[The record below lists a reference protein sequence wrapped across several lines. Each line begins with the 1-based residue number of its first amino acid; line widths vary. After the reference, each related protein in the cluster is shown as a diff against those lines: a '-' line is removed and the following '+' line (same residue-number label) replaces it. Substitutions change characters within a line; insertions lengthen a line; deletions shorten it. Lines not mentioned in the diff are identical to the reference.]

1 MRSWQRTAPPR
12 RVSATASAGRRFL
25 AGVTRNGVRL
35 EVHESHGAATMIN
48 ISPTVRIVLGMLLTL
63 AGLLFLGS
71 MTGLIP
77 SEDRVIEE
85 ERVTLTRLL
94 ALQYSTA
101 TTQGD
106 ISGIEDSMRQL
117 VVQSPE
123 ILSIS
128 LHRNDGKLVA
138 NAGSPVTQREIRS
151 GSHSG
156 MEANLHQ
163 ATVYR
168 DDSQWGTVVVRF
180 NRLSNTGV
188 PGFHDNP
195 LSAVLTLF
203 IAFPLGG
210 FLLVSGIRYR
220 RFASPACVP
229 YQVRTVLDALAEGVL
244 LLDAK
249 GRIML
254 ANNAF
259 ANSVDKMPGALLGRK
274 VSDLRWEFGRIHE
287 DEFPWDTVLRLGEI
301 QTGKQLRLICPS
313 GATRTFTVNAA
324 PVKDGGQ
331 YRGVMAT
338 FDDVT
343 QLEEKNEQLE
353 DMLGMLKKSRDEI
366 RRQNR
371 ELQILATRDPLTD
384 CLNRRSFFEKS
395 EPVFETALRNGQQLA
410 CIMVDIDLFKSIND
424 RYGHVKGDEVI
435 RMVAQTLQASLRSSD
450 TICRYGGEEF
460 CISLPGLNIDQAIAT
475 AMRARTN
482 IAAMNFPEISGD
494 SSLRVTA
501 SFGITAIDREVADFA
516 HFIDRADQALYIS
529 KNTGRNRVSVW
540 DSETGVRNPV
550 TSATFEAGAD
560 PGGDRMDAPTP
571 DGDPS
576 VSDTDQHAV
585 AGAPQ
590 ADHDSLPLL
599 PNRKLI
605 HNRIVEA
612 IEFCRNN
619 QQYCSLLMLDLNMFR
634 RINNTMGDFVGDE
647 LLSEVSQRLV
657 QSLRS
662 TDVVVRFGNEDSE
675 NLIYRLS
682 GDEFGILLNGMECT
696 EFTTQVVN
704 RIMESLSHA
713 FDIEG
718 HEIKLACNI
727 GISFYPENGSDADSL
742 LKNAAV
748 ALYYAKCQGPNRY
761 QFYNEGRM
769 DSSTGNFQLQN
780 ELQQAIEQ
788 DQLEL
793 YYQPKIDIKSGRIVC
808 MEALL
813 RWRHPEMGMIPPSQ
827 FLKLAENT
835 GLIIPIGKWVL
846 RTACRQLGDW
856 QRGGYP
862 DLSVAVNLSA
872 LQFSQKD
879 LLMQIGTILD
889 ETGIAPWHL
898 DLELTE
904 VTVMDDIAAAATTLR
919 LLHKAGMRISIDDFG
934 TGFSSLNNLK
944 RFPIRSVKIDRSVI
958 RDITTDTDDAG
969 IIKAIITMA
978 HGMGLRVVAEG
989 VETEAQ
995 FAFLDN
1001 LHCDE
1006 FQGFLFSPPVP
1017 QNEAGSL
1024 LLENDARGRLAS

>member
-1 MRSWQRTAPPR
+1 
-12 RVSATASAGRRFL
+12 
-25 AGVTRNGVRL
+25 
-35 EVHESHGAATMIN
+35 MIN
-48 ISPTVRIVLGMLLTL
+48 ISPTVRIALGVLLTL
-63 AGLLFLGS
+63 AGLLFLGRL
-71 MTGLIP
+71 TGLLP
-77 SEDRVIEE
+77 NEGRVIEK
-85 ERVTLTRLL
+85 ERVTLTRSL
-94 ALQYSTA
+94 ALQYSPA
-101 TTQGD
+101 AAHGD
-106 ISGIEDSMRQL
+106 ITGIEKGMRQL
-117 VVQSPE
+117 VDYSPE

-128 LHRNDGKLVA
+128 LRRNDGELVA
-138 NAGSPVTQREIRS
+138 NAGSPVTQRES
-151 GSHSG
+151 PSDSHSDT
-156 MEANLHQ
+156 EACLHQ
-163 ATVYR
+163 APVYR
-168 DDSQWGTVVVRF
+168 DHSQWGTVIVRF
-180 NRLSNTGV
+180 TRLSTTGV
-188 PGFHDNP
+188 PGFHDHP
-195 LSAVLTLF
+195 LAAGLTLLTV
-203 IAFPLGG
+203 FPLGG

-244 LLDAK
+244 LLDER

-274 VSDLRWEFGRIHE
+274 VSDLRWEFGRIHD

-301 QTGKQLRLICPS
+301 QTGKQLRLIRPS
-313 GATRTFTVNAA
+313 GATRMFTVNAA
-324 PVKDGGQ
+324 PVRDGDQ

-366 RRQNR
+366 RRQNQ

-384 CLNRRSFFEKS
+384 CLNRRAFFEKS
-395 EPVFETALRNGQQLA
+395 EPVFETARRNAQQLA

-460 CISLPGLNIDQAIAT
+460 CITLPGLNTEQAIAT
-475 AMRARTN
+475 AIRARTN
-482 IAAMNFPEISGD
+482 IAAMNFPEISTN

-501 SFGITAIDREVADFA
+501 SFGIATLDQEVADFA
-516 HFIDRADQALYIS
+516 HFIDRADQALYIA

-550 TSATFEAGAD
+550 APETSETGAGF
-560 PGGDRMDAPTP
+560 GGDRMEAPTP
-571 DGDPS
+571 DDGPS
-576 VSDTDQHAV
+576 ASDADQDVA
-585 AGAPQ
+585 AGAPEQ
-590 ADHDSLPLL
+590 GHDSLTLL
-599 PNRKLI
+599 PNRKLF

-612 IEFCRNN
+612 IEFCRNS
-619 QQYCSLLMLDLNMFR
+619 QQSFSLLMLDLDMFR
-634 RINNTMGDFVGDE
+634 RINNTMGVYVGDE
-647 LLSEVSQRLV
+647 LLTEVSQRLV

-662 TDVVVRFGNEDSE
+662 TDVVVRFDNEDSD
-675 NLIYRLS
+675 NPIYRLS
-682 GDEFGILLNGMECT
+682 GDEFGILLTGMECT

-704 RIMESLSHA
+704 RIMESLSGA
-713 FDIEG
+713 FDIGG
-718 HEIKLACNI
+718 HRIRLACNI
-727 GISFYPENGSDADSL
+727 GISLYPDNGGDADTL

-761 QFYNEGRM
+761 QFFDESRAE
-769 DSSTGNFQLQN
+769 SSTGNFPLQN
-780 ELQQAIEQ
+780 ELRLAIDQ

-793 YYQPKIDIKSGRIVC
+793 YYQPKIDMKSGRIVC

-827 FLKLAENT
+827 FLKVAENT

-846 RTACRQLGDW
+846 HTACRQLGVW

-862 DLSVAVNLSA
+862 DLCVAVNLST

-879 LLMQIGTILD
+879 LLMQIGKILD

-904 VTVMDDIAAAATTLR
+904 ATIMDDIAAAATTLR
-919 LLHKAGMRISIDDFG
+919 LLHKAGIKISIDDFG
-934 TGFSSLNNLK
+934 TGYSSLNNLK
-944 RFPIRSVKIDRSVI
+944 RFPIRSVKIDRSFI
-958 RDITTDTDDAG
+958 RDITTDEDDAG

-989 VETEAQ
+989 VETAAQ

-1017 QNEAGSL
+1017 NIEAGSL
-1024 LLENDARGRLAS
+1024 LLENDTSDAKGRLAS

>member
-1 MRSWQRTAPPR
+1 MTPD
-12 RVSATASAGRRFL
+12 
-25 AGVTRNGVRL
+25 GVRL
-35 EVHESHGAATMIN
+35 EGYESHGAANMIN
-48 ISPTVRIVLGMLLTL
+48 ISPTVRIVLGVLLTL

-71 MTGLIP
+71 LTGLLP
-77 SEDRVIEE
+77 NEDRVIEK
-85 ERVTLTRLL
+85 ERVTLTRSL
-94 ALQYSTA
+94 ALQYSPA
-101 TTQGD
+101 ATQGN
-106 ISGIEDSMRQL
+106 ISGIEESMRQL

-128 LHRNDGKLVA
+128 LRRNDGELVA
-138 NAGSPVTQREIRS
+138 NAGNSVTQRESRS
-151 GSHSG
+151 DSHSNTG
-156 MEANLHQ
+156 ACLHQ
-163 ATVYR
+163 APVYH
-168 DDSQWGTVVVRF
+168 DQNKWGTVVVQF
-180 NRLSNTGV
+180 TRLSNIGV
-188 PGFHDNP
+188 PGFHDHP
-195 LSAVLTLF
+195 LAAVLPLLMVF
-203 IAFPLGG
+203 SLGG

-244 LLDAK
+244 LLDAR

-259 ANSVDKMPGALLGRK
+259 ANSVDKIPGALLGRK
-274 VSDLRWEFGRIHE
+274 ASDLRWEFGRIHE

-301 QTGKQLRLICPS
+301 QTGKQLRLIRPS
-313 GATRTFTVNAA
+313 GAARMFTVNAA
-324 PVKDGGQ
+324 PVRDGDQ

-366 RRQNR
+366 RRQNQ

-395 EPVFETALRNGQQLA
+395 EPVFETARRNAQPLA

-424 RYGHVKGDEVI
+424 RYGHVKGDAVI

-460 CISLPGLNIDQAIAT
+460 CIALPGLGIEQAIAT

-482 IAAMNFPEISGD
+482 IATMKFPEISGNTP
-494 SSLRVTA
+494 LRVTA
-501 SFGITAIDREVADFA
+501 SFGITTLDQEVADFA
-516 HFIDRADQALYIS
+516 HFIDRADQALYIA

-550 TSATFEAGAD
+550 TPATLVAGAGF
-560 PGGDRMDAPTP
+560 GGDRMEAPTP
-571 DGDPS
+571 DGHS
-576 VSDTDQHAV
+576 SATDADQDVV
-585 AGAPQ
+585 AGASQP
-590 ADHDSLPLL
+590 DHESLTLL
-599 PNRKLI
+599 PNRKLF
-605 HNRIVEA
+605 HNRIVET
-612 IEFCRNN
+612 IEFCRNS
-619 QQYCSLLMLDLNMFR
+619 QQDFSLLMLDLDMFR
-634 RINNTMGDFVGDE
+634 RINNKMEDFVVDE

-662 TDVVVRFGNEDSE
+662 TDVVVRLGNEDFE
-675 NLIYRLS
+675 NPIYRLS
-682 GDEFGILLNGMECT
+682 GNEFGIVLTGVECN
-696 EFTTQVVN
+696 EFTARIVH
-704 RIMESLSHA
+704 RIMESLGRA
-713 FDIEG
+713 FDIGG
-718 HEIKLACNI
+718 HKIKLACNT
-727 GISFYPENGSDADSL
+727 GISCYPENGGDADSL
-742 LKNAAV
+742 LKNAAA

-761 QFYNEGRM
+761 QFYNEDRM
-769 DSSTGNFQLQN
+769 DSSTGDLPLQN
-780 ELQQAIEQ
+780 ELRQAIEQ

-793 YYQPKIDIKSGRIVC
+793 YYQPKIDMKSGRIVC

-813 RWRHPEMGMIPPSQ
+813 RWRHPEMGMIPPTQ
-827 FLKLAENT
+827 FLKVAENT
-835 GLIIPIGKWVL
+835 GLIISIGKWVL
-846 RTACRQLGDW
+846 RTACRQLGVW
-856 QRGGYP
+856 QQGGYP
-862 DLSVAVNLSA
+862 DLCVAVNLST

-879 LLMQIGTILD
+879 LLMQIGRILD
-889 ETGIAPWHL
+889 ETGIAPRHL
-898 DLELTE
+898 DLEITE
-904 VTVMDDIAAAATTLR
+904 ATVMDDIAAAATTLR

-934 TGFSSLNNLK
+934 TGYSSLNHLK
-944 RFPIRSVKIDRSVI
+944 RFPIRSVKIDRSFI
-958 RDITTDTDDAG
+958 RDITTDSDDAG

-989 VETEAQ
+989 VETAAQ

-1001 LHCDE
+1001 LLCDE

-1024 LLENDARGRLAS
+1024 LLENNASDARGRLAS

>member
-1 MRSWQRTAPPR
+1 
-12 RVSATASAGRRFL
+12 
-25 AGVTRNGVRL
+25 
-35 EVHESHGAATMIN
+35 
-48 ISPTVRIVLGMLLTL
+48 
-63 AGLLFLGS
+63 
-71 MTGLIP
+71 
-77 SEDRVIEE
+77 
-85 ERVTLTRLL
+85 
-94 ALQYSTA
+94 
-101 TTQGD
+101 
-106 ISGIEDSMRQL
+106 MRQL
-117 VVQSPE
+117 VDNSPE

-128 LHRNDGKLVA
+128 LRRNDGELVA
-138 NAGSPVTQREIRS
+138 NAGSLVTQRESRS
-151 GSHSG
+151 GSLSDT
-156 MEANLHQ
+156 EAGLHQ
-163 ATVYR
+163 ASVYS
-168 DDSQWGTVVVRF
+168 DHNKWGTVIVQF
-180 NRLSNTGV
+180 TRLSTTGV
-188 PGFHDNP
+188 PGFHDHP
-195 LSAVLTLF
+195 LAAGLTLLMVF
-203 IAFPLGG
+203 SLGG
-210 FLLVSGIRYR
+210 FLLVSGIRFR

-244 LLDAK
+244 LLDER

-259 ANSVDKMPGALLGRK
+259 ANSVDKNPGALLGRK

-301 QTGKQLRLICPS
+301 QTGRQLRLIRPS
-313 GATRTFTVNAA
+313 GATRMFTVNAA
-324 PVKDGGQ
+324 PIKDGDQ

-343 QLEEKNEQLE
+343 QLEEKNVQLE

-395 EPVFETALRNGQQLA
+395 EPLFETALRNGQQLA

-435 RMVAQTLQASLRSSD
+435 RMVAQTLQGSLRSSD

-460 CISLPGLNIDQAIAT
+460 CITLPGLNIEQAIAT

-482 IAAMNFPEISGD
+482 IAEMNFPGISRN

-501 SFGITAIDREVADFA
+501 SFGITTLDQEVAGFA
-516 HFIDRADQALYIS
+516 HFIDRADQALYIA

-540 DSETGVRNPV
+540 DSDTGVRNPV
-550 TSATFEAGAD
+550 TPATLVAD
-560 PGGDRMDAPTP
+560 ADSVGDPKDAPIP
-571 DGDPS
+571 DDDAS
-576 VSDTDQHAV
+576 VSDM
-585 AGAPQ
+585 
-590 ADHDSLPLL
+590 DHDAVTGSPQPDHDGLTLL
-599 PNRKLI
+599 PNRKLF
-605 HNRIVEA
+605 HYRIVEA
-612 IEFCRNN
+612 IEYCRQN
-619 QQYCSLLMLDLNMFR
+619 QQSFSLLMLDLDMFR
-634 RINNTMGDFVGDE
+634 RINNTMGVFVGDE
-647 LLSEVSQRLV
+647 LLTEVSKRLV

-662 TDVVVRFGNEDSE
+662 TDVVVRFDKEDSD
-675 NLIYRLS
+675 NPIYRLS
-682 GDEFGILLNGMECT
+682 GDEFGILLTGMECT

-704 RIMESLSHA
+704 RIMESLSGA
-713 FDIEG
+713 FDIGG
-718 HEIKLACNI
+718 HRIRLAFNT
-727 GISFYPENGSDADSL
+727 GISFYPENGGDADTL

-761 QFYNEGRM
+761 QFYNEDRVE
-769 DSSTGNFQLQN
+769 SSTGNFPLQN
-780 ELQQAIEQ
+780 ELRQAIEQ

-793 YYQPKIDIKSGRIVC
+793 YYQPKIDMKSGRIVC

-827 FLKLAENT
+827 FLKVAEKT
-835 GLIIPIGKWVL
+835 GLIISIGKWVL
-846 RTACRQLGDW
+846 RTACRQLGVW

-862 DLSVAVNLSA
+862 DLSIAVNLSA

-879 LLMQIGTILD
+879 LLLQIGAILD
-889 ETGIAPWHL
+889 ETGIAPWYL

-904 VTVMDDIAAAATTLR
+904 ATVMDDIAAAATTLR

-934 TGFSSLNNLK
+934 TGYSSLNHLK
-944 RFPIRSVKIDRSVI
+944 RFPIRSVKIDRSFI

-1017 QNEAGSL
+1017 QKEAGSL
-1024 LLENDARGRLAS
+1024 LLDNDTSDASGRLAS

>member
-1 MRSWQRTAPPR
+1 
-12 RVSATASAGRRFL
+12 
-25 AGVTRNGVRL
+25 
-35 EVHESHGAATMIN
+35 MIN
-48 ISPTVRIVLGMLLTL
+48 ISPTVRIVLGVLLTL

-71 MTGLIP
+71 MTGLLP
-77 SEDRVIEE
+77 NEDRVIEE
-85 ERVTLTRLL
+85 ERVTLTRSL
-94 ALQYSTA
+94 AFQYSTA
-101 TTQGD
+101 ATHGD
-106 ISGIEDSMRQL
+106 ISGIEKGMRQL
-117 VVQSPE
+117 IDYSPE

-128 LHRNDGKLVA
+128 LRRNDGELVA
-138 NAGSPVTQREIRS
+138 NAGSLVTQREIPS
-151 GSHSG
+151 DSHSDT
-156 MEANLHQ
+156 ESCLHQ
-163 ATVYR
+163 ASVYR
-168 DDSQWGTVVVRF
+168 DHNKWGTVIVRF
-180 NRLSNTGV
+180 TRLSTTGV
-188 PGFHDNP
+188 PGFHDHP
-195 LSAVLTLF
+195 LAAGLTLLTVF
-203 IAFPLGG
+203 SLGG

-229 YQVRTVLDALAEGVL
+229 YQVKTVLDALAEGVL
-244 LLDAK
+244 LLDER
-249 GRIML
+249 GRIMH

-301 QTGKQLRLICPS
+301 QTGKQLRIICSS
-313 GATRTFTVNAA
+313 GATRMFTVNAA
-324 PVKDGGQ
+324 PVRDGDQ

-395 EPVFETALRNGQQLA
+395 EPVFETARRNGQQLA

-435 RMVAQTLQASLRSSD
+435 SMVAQTLQGSLRSSD
-450 TICRYGGEEF
+450 TVCRYGGEEF
-460 CISLPGLNIDQAIAT
+460 CIALPGLNIEQAIAT

-482 IAAMNFPEISGD
+482 IAAMNFPEISTN

-501 SFGITAIDREVADFA
+501 SFGITTLDQEVTDFA
-516 HFIDRADQALYIS
+516 HFIDRADQALYNA

-540 DSETGVRNPV
+540 DSETGGRNPV
-550 TSATFEAGAD
+550 TPETSVAGD
-560 PGGDRMDAPTP
+560 GFGGDLKDAPIP
-571 DGDPS
+571 DGAPS
-576 VSDTDQHAV
+576 VSDTDHDTV

-590 ADHDSLPLL
+590 QGHDSLTLP
-599 PNRKLI
+599 PNRKLF

-612 IEFCRNN
+612 IEFCRQN
-619 QQYCSLLMLDLNMFR
+619 QQSFSLLMLDLDMFR
-634 RINNTMGDFVGDE
+634 RINNTMGVYVGDE
-647 LLSEVSQRLV
+647 LLTEVSRRLV

-662 TDVVVRFGNEDSE
+662 TDVIVRIDNADSD
-675 NLIYRLS
+675 NPIYRLS
-682 GDEFGILLNGMECT
+682 GNEFGILLTGMECT
-696 EFTTQVVN
+696 DFTTQVVN
-704 RIMESLSHA
+704 RIMESLSGA
-713 FDIEG
+713 FDIG
-718 HEIKLACNI
+718 GQRISLACNT
-727 GISFYPENGSDADSL
+727 GISIYPENGGDADTL

-748 ALYYAKCQGPNRY
+748 ALYHAKCQEPNCY
-761 QFYNEGRM
+761 QFYNEIRGE
-769 DSSTGNFQLQN
+769 SSTGDFPLQN
-780 ELQQAIEQ
+780 QLRQAIEQ

-793 YYQPKIDIKSGRIVC
+793 YYQPKIDMKSGRIVC

-827 FLKLAENT
+827 FLNIAENT

-846 RTACRQLGDW
+846 RTACRQLGVW

-862 DLSVAVNLSA
+862 DLCVAVNLST

-879 LLMQIGTILD
+879 LLMQIGMILD

-904 VTVMDDIAAAATTLR
+904 ATVMDDIAAAATTLR
-919 LLHKAGMRISIDDFG
+919 LLHKAGIRISIDDFG
-934 TGFSSLNNLK
+934 TGYSSLNNLK
-944 RFPIRSVKIDRSVI
+944 RFPIRSVKIDRSFI
-958 RDITTDTDDAG
+958 RDITTDSDDAG

-989 VETEAQ
+989 VETAAQ

-1001 LHCDE
+1001 LLCDE
-1006 FQGFLFSPPVP
+1006 YQGFLFSPPVP
-1017 QNEAGSL
+1017 KIEAGSL
-1024 LLENDARGRLAS
+1024 LLENGTSDTKGRLAS

>member
-1 MRSWQRTAPPR
+1 
-12 RVSATASAGRRFL
+12 
-25 AGVTRNGVRL
+25 
-35 EVHESHGAATMIN
+35 MIN
-48 ISPTVRIVLGMLLTL
+48 ISPTVRITLGVLLTL

-71 MTGLIP
+71 MTGLLP
-77 SEDRVIEE
+77 NKDRVFED
-85 ERVTLTRLL
+85 ERATLTRSL
-94 ALQYSTA
+94 AFQYSTA
-101 TTQGD
+101 ATHGD
-106 ISGIEDSMRQL
+106 ISGIEKNMRQL
-117 VVQSPE
+117 VDYSPE

-128 LHRNDGKLVA
+128 LHRNDGELVA
-138 NAGSPVTQREIRS
+138 NAGSLVTHRES
-151 GSHSG
+151 PSESHSDT
-156 MEANLHQ
+156 ETRLHQ
-163 ATVYR
+163 APVYR
-168 DDSQWGTVVVRF
+168 DHNKWGTLVVRF
-180 NRLSNTGV
+180 TRLSNASV
-188 PGFHDNP
+188 SGFHDH
-195 LSAVLTLF
+195 SQAAVFTLLMVF
-203 IAFPLGG
+203 LLGG
-210 FLLVSGIRYR
+210 FLLFSGVRYR
-220 RFASPACVP
+220 RFASSACIP
-229 YQVRTVLDALAEGVL
+229 YQVRTVLDALVEGVL
-244 LLDAK
+244 LLDSR

-254 ANNAF
+254 ANKAF

-274 VSDLRWEFGRIHE
+274 VTDLRWEFGRIHE

-301 QTGKQLRLICPS
+301 QTGKQLRLVCPS
-313 GATRTFTVNAA
+313 GATRMFTVNVA
-324 PVKDGGQ
+324 PVKDGDQ
-331 YRGVMAT
+331 YHGVMAT

-353 DMLGMLKKSRDEI
+353 DMLGMLKKSRNEI

-395 EPVFETALRNGQQLA
+395 EPVFETARRNGQQLV

-424 RYGHVKGDEVI
+424 RYGHVHGDEVI
-435 RMVAQTLQASLRSSD
+435 RMVAQTLQGSLRSSD

-460 CISLPGLNIDQAIAT
+460 CVTLPGLNTEQAIAT

-482 IAAMNFPEISGD
+482 IAAIRFPGISRN

-501 SFGITAIDREVADFA
+501 SFGITTLDQEVKDFA
-516 HFIDRADQALYIS
+516 HFIDRADQALYIA

-540 DSETGVRNPV
+540 GSESGVRNPLTPAALV
-550 TSATFEAGAD
+550 AGAD
-560 PGGDRMDAPTP
+560 SGGDLKDLPI
-571 DGDPS
+571 
-576 VSDTDQHAV
+576 
-585 AGAPQ
+585 PQ
-590 ADHDSLPLL
+590 SGHDDLTLL
-599 PNRKLI
+599 PNRKLF
-605 HNRIVEA
+605 HSRIVEA
-612 IEFCRNN
+612 IEFCRQN
-619 QQYCSLLMLDLNMFR
+619 QQSFSLLMLDLDMFR
-634 RINNTMGDFVGDE
+634 RINNTMGVYVGDE
-647 LLSEVSQRLV
+647 LLTEVSQRLV

-675 NLIYRLS
+675 NPIYRLS
-682 GDEFGILLNGMECT
+682 GDEFGIILTGMEFT
-696 EFTTQVVN
+696 EYTAQVVN
-704 RIMESLSHA
+704 RIMESLGQV
-713 FDIEG
+713 FDIGG
-718 HEIKLACNI
+718 HRIRLASNT
-727 GISFYPENGSDADSL
+727 GISIYPENGGDADTL

-748 ALYYAKCQGPNRY
+748 ALFYAKCQGPNRY
-761 QFYNEGRM
+761 QFYHEGHVE
-769 DSSTGNFQLQN
+769 SASGNFPLQN
-780 ELQQAIEQ
+780 ELRQAIEQ

-793 YYQPKIDIKSGRIVC
+793 HYQPKVDMKSGRIVC

-827 FLKLAENT
+827 FLKVAENT
-835 GLIIPIGKWVL
+835 GLTISIGKWVL
-846 RTACRQLGDW
+846 RTACRQLGLW

-904 VTVMDDIAAAATTLR
+904 ATVMDDIAAAATTLR

-934 TGFSSLNNLK
+934 TGYSSLNHLK
-944 RFPIRSVKIDRSVI
+944 RFPIRSVKIDRSFI
-958 RDITTDTDDAG
+958 RDITTDADDAG

-989 VETEAQ
+989 VESEAQ

-1017 QNEAGSL
+1017 QNEASSL
-1024 LLENDARGRLAS
+1024 LLENDTRDARGRLAS